1 MPERGPGYDSPS
13 RDLARPISKL
23 LKWGFAAAF
32 VVPFVLMVYLAAP
45 NAKRVPPYPARVM
58 SGREVLVDRA
68 AIMRG
73 QQAYQEFGLMDQGS
87 VWGHGTQRG
96 MDFSAQSLHIMG
108 REIREYLSRTRF
120 SKPYRELG
128 TEDRAVVDALAILD
142 VKTNTYDA
150 TTGDLALSPAQA
162 QAFRTIRAYWKD
174 LFRNGDSTNGVVPG
188 AVPTADERRDLGAF
202 FYWTAWAAGT
212 NRPGQELTYTNN
224 WPPDRSV
231 GNVAPNG
238 AIVWSFGGILAL
250 MIVLGLVVYITH
262 RFRFFVSERSLVHLG
277 EAMATAPITPSQS
290 RVGKYLGVVVL
301 LFLGQ
306 ILVGGLLAHYTVHP
320 SGFYQLALPK
330 IIPYSL
336 AKTWHLQLA
345 IFWIATA
352 WVASALYLAPL
363 VGGREPRRQGLL
375 VDLLFWAIVLVVG
388 GSMVG
393 ETLSI
398 HGLMSKQTWFWLG
411 HQGWE
416 YLELGRLWQTLLFV
430 GLLGWLVIVYRA
442 LKNRLRDEPDRAGI
456 VHFYVLSAVLVVL
469 FFGFG
474 LTYSPNTHISVADYW
489 RWFVVHIWVEGIF
502 EFFAVASAALLFV
515 MLGLVSKES
524 ALRAAYLTAI
534 LSFVGGIIGMSHH
547 YFWFGQSSMFIALG
561 AVFSSLEPIPLVM
574 LASRGWMEYKSIKD
588 AGTDF
593 PYRWPLLFLVASA
606 FWNFLGGGV
615 FGFVIN
621 LPIIN
626 YYEHMTYLTS
636 NHGHTAL
643 FGTYRMLAIALALF
657 VWRGLVR
664 PEYWK
669 EGWLRISFW
678 GLNLGLVLMFTVTLL
693 PIGLMQFSTAYKH
706 GLWLAKSAHFYNQ
719 PAVQFLGNIR
729 IIPDAVIILFGAV
742 PLAIFT
748 LIAYF
753 HRKQC
758 SEGVCKTVFDE
769 TGA

>member
-1 MPERGPGYDSPS
+1 MSDRAPGYEPES
-13 RDLARPISKL
+13 RDFARPISSL

-32 VVPFVLMVYLAAP
+32 VIPFVLMIYLAGP
-45 NAKRVPPYPARVM
+45 NAKRVPPYPSRIV
-58 SGREVLVDRA
+58 SGGKVLADRA

-73 QQAYQEFGLMDQGS
+73 QHAYQEFGLMDQGS
-87 VWGHGTQRG
+87 IWGHGSQRG
-96 MDFSAQSLHIMG
+96 MDFSAQGLNLMG
-108 REIREYLSRTRF
+108 VLMRDYLSRKRF
-120 SKPYRELG
+120 GTAFDKLG
-128 TEDRAVVDALAILD
+128 LEDRAVIDALVID
-142 VKTNTYDA
+142 DIKTNTYDA
-150 TTGDLALSPAQA
+150 DTGVLTLSPAKA
-162 QAFRTIRAYWKD
+162 DAFRAIRAYWESI
-174 LFRNGDSTNGVVPG
+174 FSRGDSTNGIVAN
-188 AVPTADERRDLGAF
+188 AVPTPEKRRDLADF
-202 FYWTAWAAGT
+202 FFWTAWAAGT
-212 NRPGQELTYTNN
+212 NRPGRNMTYTNN

-231 GNVAPNG
+231 GNVAPDS
-238 AIVWSFGGILAL
+238 AIAWSFAGILAL
-250 MIVLGLVVYITH
+250 MAGLGLVVYVTH
-262 RFRFFVSERSLVHLG
+262 RYRFFVAERSLVHLG
-277 EAMATAPITPSQS
+277 EAMASAPITPSQ
-290 RVGKYLGVVVL
+290 RKVGKYLGVVVA
-301 LFLGQ
+301 LFLAQ

-320 SGFYQLALPK
+320 SGFYKLDLPK
-330 IIPYSL
+330 YIPFSL

-363 VGGREPRRQGLL
+363 VGGREPKHQGLL
-375 VDLLFWAIVLVVG
+375 VDGLFVAVVLVVF
-388 GSMVG
+388 GSLIG

-398 HGLMSKQTWFWLG
+398 HGLLSSKTWFWFG

-416 YLELGRLWQTLLFV
+416 YLELGRLWQALLFA
-430 GLLGWLVIVYRA
+430 GLIGWLVIVYRA
-442 LKNRLRDEPDRAGI
+442 LAGRLREEPDRAGI
-456 VHFYVLSAVLVVL
+456 VHFYVLSAVLVVA

-474 LTYSPNTHISVADYW
+474 LTYSPNTHLSVADYW

-534 LSFVGGIIGMSHH
+534 LSFVAGIIGMSHH

-561 AVFSSLEPIPLVM
+561 AVFSSLEPIPLIM
-574 LASRGWMEYKSIKD
+574 LASRGWMEYRSIKD
-588 AGTDF
+588 AGIDF
-593 PYRWPLLFLVASA
+593 PYRWPLLFLIASA

-643 FGTYRMLAIALALF
+643 FGTYGMLAIALALF

-664 PEYWK
+664 PEHWR
-669 EGWLRISFW
+669 EGLLKVAFW
-678 GLNLGLVLMFTVTLL
+678 GLNGGLAAMFAVTLL
-693 PIGLMQFSTAYKH
+693 PIGIIQFTTAYKH
-706 GLWLAKSAHFYNQ
+706 GLWLAKSAHFYNE

-729 IIPDAVIILFGAV
+729 IIPDSVLILLGAV
-742 PLAIFT
+742 PLAVFT
-748 LIAYF
+748 GIAFF
-753 HRKQC
+753 HMKQC

-769 TGA
+769 